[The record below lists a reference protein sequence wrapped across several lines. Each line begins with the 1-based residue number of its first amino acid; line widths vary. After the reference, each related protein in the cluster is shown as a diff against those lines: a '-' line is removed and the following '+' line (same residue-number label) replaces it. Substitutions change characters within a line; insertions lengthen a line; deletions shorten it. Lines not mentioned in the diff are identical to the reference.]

1 MDFYKGLVNEL
12 LENGITPNATLYHW
26 DLPQVLENKGGWT
39 NRDVKDWF
47 GEYASLMFR
56 EFNGLVPMWSTLNE
70 PIAIYAGYGLGFFA
84 PGIRDEKLGKAAKHH
99 ALLAHGEAV
108 KAFRAEGMKDSEV
121 GIVIDIWK
129 RHAARDCH
137 EDMEL
142 VKRGDENSFLFF
154 LNPIF
159 KGHYSDYI
167 LNQMSNEGTMPDIQL
182 GDLELIS
189 QPIDYYGLNV
199 YNRILVSEDPNLS
212 TDPATAHL
220 RNNNENGIVGGNF
233 LDNGQEF
240 YPKSVYDAIKL
251 LNEDIKINIPI
262 YITENGI
269 YNCNEDLID
278 GNVHDIERIKYIE
291 GFLHWTQKAIALGAD
306 VRGYYVWSL
315 MDNYEWAAGYN
326 RRYGLI
332 HVDIE
337 TQKRIW
343 KDSAYWYKEVIERNQ
358 VKVR

>member
-1 MDFYKGLVNEL
+1 MTLIFQDDFKWGVATSAYQIEGAWNEEGKGPSIWDTFTQTPGKVWRDISGDIAVDHYHRFREDIKHMKEIGVNSYRFSFSWPRVLPNGTGQINQKGLDFYKRLVNEL
-12 LENGITPNATLYHW
+12 LENDISPNATLYHW

-56 EFNGLVPMWSTLNE
+56 EFNGLVPMWATLNE

-108 KAFRAEGMKDSEV
+108 KAFRAEGMKNSEV

-129 RHAARDCH
+129 RHAARNCQ
-137 EDMEL
+137 EDIEL

-167 LNQMSNEGTMPDIQL
+167 LNQMRNEGTLPDINP

-189 QPIDYYGLNV
+189 QPIDFYGLNV
-199 YNRILVSEDPNLS
+199 
-212 TDPATAHL
+212 
-220 RNNNENGIVGGNF
+220 
-233 LDNGQEF
+233 
-240 YPKSVYDAIKL
+240 
-251 LNEDIKINIPI
+251 
-262 YITENGI
+262 
-269 YNCNEDLID
+269 
-278 GNVHDIERIKYIE
+278 
-291 GFLHWTQKAIALGAD
+291 
-306 VRGYYVWSL
+306 
-315 MDNYEWAAGYN
+315 
-326 RRYGLI
+326 
-332 HVDIE
+332 
-337 TQKRIW
+337 
-343 KDSAYWYKEVIERNQ
+343 
-358 VKVR
+358 